1 MVQIYPPHIL
11 TIAGVQFQQTS
22 AILIQTGGKLVSTMD
37 LDISA
42 STESESI
49 YYLKETY
56 LQQIEDYKI
65 RRRQMHGDY
74 VL

>member
-1 MVQIYPPHIL
+1 MIVL
-11 TIAGVQFQQTS
+11 TEY
-22 AILIQTGGKLVSTMD
+22 TGGKLVSTVD
-37 LDISA
+37 VDSNA
-42 STESESI
+42 STESNTV

-56 LQQIEDYKI
+56 FPQIEEYKI

>member
-1 MVQIYPPHIL
+1 MIVL
-11 TIAGVQFQQTS
+11 TEYTP
-22 AILIQTGGKLVSTMD
+22 GGKLVSTMD

-42 STESESI
+42 ESESI

-65 RRRQMHGDY
+65 RRWQMHDDY

>member
-1 MVQIYPPHIL
+1 MFSSNKHLLSLVDYESIMIVL
-11 TIAGVQFQQTS
+11 TEYTA
-22 AILIQTGGKLVSTMD
+22 GGKLVSTMD
-37 LDISA
+37 VDAKA
-42 STESESI
+42 STESHTV

-56 LQQIEDYKI
+56 FQQIEEYKS